1 MREDHIGIIGL
12 GYVGLPL
19 AVEFGK
25 KFKTLGFDVNSSR
38 IDELKSGI
46 DITLETESSDIES
59 AKKLSFSSD
68 TNSLQDP
75 NIYIVTVP
83 TPIDDSKNPDL
94 SFLENACL
102 TIAPFL
108 KAKDIVVFESTV
120 FPGATEEICV
130 PILEQRSGLKF
141 NCDFFCGYSPERI
154 NPGDKN
160 HKLTSIV
167 KVVSGSTPEIADR
180 LCILYEQIITAGVHR
195 ASSIRVAEAAK
206 IIENT
211 QRDINIAL
219 MNELSLIFK
228 KMNIDTQEVLQA
240 AKTKWNFLDFNPG
253 LVGGHCIGV
262 DPYYLT
268 YKAKEV
274 GHHPEIIL
282 AGRKINDEMA
292 NIIADEVIE
301 FANQKAI
308 LPQLSNVLVM
318 GMTFKQDCPDIR
330 NTKVV
335 DLIRRMESRGMK
347 VDIYDPWV
355 DRDEASSEYSIEMID
370 EIEDGK
376 YQIIILAVPHRKF
389 LEMGIDKIRGFGDQ
403 NSFIYDVRYLFPS
416 NLVDRSI

>member
-1 MREDHIGIIGL
+1 M
-12 GYVGLPL
+12 
-19 AVEFGK
+19 
-25 KFKTLGFDVNSSR
+25 
-38 IDELKSGI
+38 
-46 DITLETESSDIES
+46 
-59 AKKLSFSSD
+59 
-68 TNSLQDP
+68 
-75 NIYIVTVP
+75 
-83 TPIDDSKNPDL
+83 
-94 SFLENACL
+94 
-102 TIAPFL
+102 
-108 KAKDIVVFESTV
+108 
-120 FPGATEEICV
+120 
-130 PILEQRSGLKF
+130 
-141 NCDFFCGYSPERI
+141 
-154 NPGDKN
+154 
-160 HKLTSIV
+160 
-167 KVVSGSTPEIADR
+167 
-180 LCILYEQIITAGVHR
+180 
-195 ASSIRVAEAAK
+195 AEAAK

-301 FANQKAI
+301 FARQKAI
-308 LPQLSNVLVM
+308 LPEPSNVLVM

-355 DRDEASSEYSIEMID
+355 DKEEAWSEYSIEMID
-370 EIEDGK
+370 EIENGK
-376 YQIIILAVPHRKF
+376 YQIIILAVPHSKF
-389 LEMGIDKIRGFGDQ
+389 LEMGIDKIRDFGDQ

-416 NLVDRSI
+416 NQVDRSI